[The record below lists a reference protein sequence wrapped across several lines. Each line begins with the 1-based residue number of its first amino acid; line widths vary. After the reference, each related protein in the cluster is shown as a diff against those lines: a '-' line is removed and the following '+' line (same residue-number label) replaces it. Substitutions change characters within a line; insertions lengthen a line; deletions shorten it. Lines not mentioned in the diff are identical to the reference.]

1 MEHCINTALFLL
13 SDSVIISSYQPPE
26 WPEMNNKIMRL
37 YIKTTNHKYR
47 LLFSKPGMNKQTTL
61 CNSLFS
67 TMKGFIAFSVALE
80 KYN

>member
-1 MEHCINTALFLL
+1 MEHLAYFIWLFCFYRNHLRAEC
-13 SDSVIISSYQPPE
+13 SHS
-26 WPEMNNKIMRL
+26 NNKIMRL

-61 CNSLFS
+61 CNSLFP